1 MRGLLAI
8 FGCVLALAAC
18 SSNLQPLPTTDNS
31 SYLLD
36 SGDQLHIIV
45 YNEDSLSTD
54 YLVGDNGTVSFPM
67 VGELKARGL
76 TVDQF
81 RQELYDALRKGI
93 FVNPGISVEVS
104 QYRPFYVVGEVSKP
118 GQYPYAA
125 GLNVL
130 TAVAVAGGFTVRAD
144 TDQMTVVR
152 TARGKSAEWSA
163 GRLTELR
170 PGDVVVVR
178 ERFF

>member
-18 SSNLQPLPTTDNS
+18 SSTLQPLPTTDSS

-67 VGELKARGL
+67 VG
-76 TVDQF
+76 
-81 RQELYDALRKGI
+81 
-93 FVNPGISVEVS
+93 
-104 QYRPFYVVGEVSKP
+104 
-118 GQYPYAA
+118 
-125 GLNVL
+125 
-130 TAVAVAGGFTVRAD
+130 
-144 TDQMTVVR
+144 
-152 TARGKSAEWSA
+152 
-163 GRLTELR
+163 
-170 PGDVVVVR
+170 
-178 ERFF
+178 